1 MVKAKRAKRVR
12 VVKAARTVK
21 KLKRGPSVTGAPPKE
36 KRPTHAE
43 MFRKKKREIEI
54 ISRRTQPQWKRKV
67 VVERLKKKE
76 GAGGIVSSSWIWSL
90 EWTGRGWVI
99 MTLLN
104 GYTYNVYI
112 PFKIWEGWYY
122 AHSKGTYFNYI
133 IKSKYK
139 VVRSA

>member
-1 MVKAKRAKRVR
+1 MVKAKRAKRAR
-12 VVKAARTVK
+12 VVKPARTVK

-36 KRPTHAE
+36 RRVARE
-43 MFRKKKREIEI
+43 EVFRKRKREIEI
-54 ISRRTQPQWKRKV
+54 ISRKTQPQWKMKV
-67 VVERLKKKE
+67 SVARLKKKE

-90 EWTGRGWVI
+90 EWTGKGWVI

-112 PFKIWEGWYY
+112 PFKRWEGWYY
-122 AHSKGTYFNYI
+122 AHSKGTYFNEI
-133 IKSKYK
+133 IKGKYK